1 MSKLAAALVLLVLVV
16 VVGGGVFL
24 ATVDLPPP
32 SAKVEKVIPDDR
44 LPR

>member
-1 MSKLAAALVLLVLVV
+1 MSKIAGLLVVLVLAVI
-16 VVGGGVFL
+16 VGGGIFL
-24 ATVDLPPP
+24 ATFDLPPP

>member
-1 MSKLAAALVLLVLVV
+1 MSKLAGLLVALVLLV
-16 VVGGGVFL
+16 VVGGGIFL
-24 ATVDLPPP
+24 STFDLPPP